1 MDRNIEVKTFAQ
13 LSREELYE
21 ILQIRMAVFVVEQK
35 CPYQDID
42 GMDDEAVHVM
52 LKKDGNI
59 AAYLRIVNK
68 DNAQN
73 MVQIGR
79 VLTMERRAGLGSAVL
94 KAGIEV
100 AEAKMNAKKIYIEAQ
115 VYAKGLYEKEGFV
128 VSSEEFLEDGIPH
141 VQMMLEL

>member
-1 MDRNIEVKTFAQ
+1 MDRNIEFKTFAE
-13 LSREELYE
+13 LSSEELYE

-73 MVQIGR
+73 LVQIGR